1 MWEILIV
8 ACLSYGIWL
17 VGDAVYRRLRPKKK
31 TLPKK
36 PKRHLSGEQLL
47 GKCRYEVG
55 QKQTNVSTYP
65 KAEQAMDKEHIFAP
79 DKKNESPEP
88 LHYEES
94 NEEFSGLE
102 IPVVSL
108 EYEPETVENDNSNL
122 GEEAEE
128 IIPAADGKVELAV
141 GDGVNWEAWAEALS
155 VISRTDATPDQIAKA
170 GELLHQSEGNDIVD
184 KLRSE
189 PQRSQRVDELICSYF
204 ERRSKVRITEE
215 NPFADTTGVAG
226 DFDIRNYIN

>member
-65 KAEQAMDKEHIFAP
+65 KAEQAMDKELKYMTKFQIYQTLLYTKDLAGCSQFPLIHI
-79 DKKNESPEP
+79 
-88 LHYEES
+88 
-94 NEEFSGLE
+94 
-102 IPVVSL
+102 
-108 EYEPETVENDNSNL
+108 
-122 GEEAEE
+122 
-128 IIPAADGKVELAV
+128 
-141 GDGVNWEAWAEALS
+141 
-155 VISRTDATPDQIAKA
+155 
-170 GELLHQSEGNDIVD
+170 
-184 KLRSE
+184 
-189 PQRSQRVDELICSYF
+189 
-204 ERRSKVRITEE
+204 
-215 NPFADTTGVAG
+215 
-226 DFDIRNYIN
+226 